1 MVEEKKEA
9 KKKSWWWLI
18 ILVIIIILAL
28 ILVFS
33 IKGCNHKPSDKIND
47 TEEPTGEEPNP
58 EQPGEQP
65 KVYKT
70 SPYLSEMIFTRDG
83 SGQNGEITQHASLKV
98 TGYMQEIDPTT
109 SSLTTYS
116 DRAYNFKDGTLEW
129 TLEETYNYGSLDET
143 ITSSGKEKISDLNV
157 YWDNG
162 NPTPLTN
169 GDYDLKWGYKEQGLN
184 EQGKP
189 ELRTFGK
196 LLIPITET
204 ENGVTNKKSAIVQFP
219 IRFIGYNLNPANFS
233 DSFVAKEGY
242 QNEWQG
248 TIISGYKDAIFA
260 EMAMV
265 TTTDIPILAILGPW
279 HVSWNLK
286 FP

>member
-1 MVEEKKEA
+1 MVEKKAAKTEEKK
-9 KKKSWWWLI
+9 KFKLWLI
-18 ILVIIIILAL
+18 LLIIVIIIIVL

-33 IKGCNHKPSDKIND
+33 IKGCNPKQDNEIND
-47 TEEPTGEEPNP
+47 SEDEPSTEL
-58 EQPGEQP
+58 PGEQP

-70 SPYLSEMIFTRDG
+70 SPFLSEIIFTRDG
-83 SGQNGEITQHASLKV
+83 SGQNGEITQHASFKV
-98 TGYMQEIDPTT
+98 TGYLQEINPET
-109 SSLTTYS
+109 SSLTFYS
-116 DRAYNFKDGTLEW
+116 DQALTFKDGTLEW
-129 TLEETYNYGSLDET
+129 TLEETYKYGSLDEI

-162 NPTPLTN
+162 QPTPLTN
-169 GDYDLKWGYKEQGLN
+169 GDYDLKLGYSNPGFN
-184 EQGKP
+184 EQNKP
-189 ELRTFGK
+189 ELRIFGK
-196 LLIPITET
+196 LLIPIDET
-204 ENGVTNKKSAIVQFP
+204 ENGFYRKQTSTVQFP

-233 DSFVAKEGY
+233 DSFIAKEGY
-242 QNEWQG
+242 ENEWQG

-279 HVSWNLK
+279 HVSWDFK